1 MNAQKLAVKLFLQ
14 DPSQAHGIKLLPVF
28 QQWIQFH
35 AMEDHLMIDVA
46 DYDHVPDGPG
56 TVLVS
61 HEANLYVDHLN
72 GRPGLTYQ
80 RKQPLPGPFG
90 DRLAAVFRHALLAA
104 ARLEQN
110 PGLKFRTDEI
120 GFRIADRLLAPNTA
134 ETFDAVRLDL
144 EAFSLK
150 LFGPQASINIQHNP
164 TPHGL
169 FEVTIQSTT
178 SAAVSD
184 LLAKFPTHAA
194 AV

>member
-14 DPSQAHGIKLLPVF
+14 DPSQAHGLKLLPVF

-35 AMEDHLMIDVA
+35 AMDEHLMIDVA

-80 RKQPLPGPFG
+80 RKQPLPGPFA
-90 DRLAAVFRHALLAA
+90 DRLATVFRYTLDAA

-110 PGLKFRTDEI
+110 PGLRFRTDEVSV
-120 GFRIADRLLAPNTA
+120 RIADRLLAPNTP
-134 ETFDAVRLDL
+134 ETFEAVRRDL
-144 EAFSLK
+144 EAFTLT
-150 LFGPQASINIQHNP
+150 LFGPGGSY
-164 TPHGL
+164 
-169 FEVTIQSTT
+169 
-178 SAAVSD
+178 
-184 LLAKFPTHAA
+184 
-194 AV
+194 